1 MTEAL
6 PLEIDCATLAAWA
19 NAPDAPLVLDVREPW
34 EVDICALP
42 NSINIPLATI
52 PSRFSEI
59 PEDRRVVAL
68 CHHGMRSLQATRW
81 LRDRGLENVVNLR
94 GGVDAWSREIDPSVP
109 TY

>member
-1 MTEAL
+1 MSESL

-19 NAPDAPLVLDVREPW
+19 KEPDAPMVLDVREPW
-34 EVDICALP
+34 EVAICALP
-42 NSINIPLATI
+42 NSINIPLSTI
-52 PSRFSEI
+52 PSRLSEI

-81 LRDRGLENVVNLR
+81 LRGRDLDNVVNLQ
-94 GGVDAWSREIDPSVP
+94 GGIDAWSRQIDPSVP